1 MIKEETKTMVT
12 KMKTFT
18 ISKQTLSILKN
29 FSGLNSNILI
39 KPGNT
44 IKTITP
50 SKNGMA
56 EATVTED
63 FPVEFGIWDLQK
75 FLGVVS
81 LFSNPVFNF
90 GSKSVTISD
99 GVDSNIV
106 YYYSEPKLLTVP
118 TKNVNMPK
126 TTVKVALSEKIF
138 ADLQR
143 AASVMQ
149 LPDLSF
155 QNDSSKIY
163 AVICDIADP
172 TSNSYKTLIANDYD
186 GKEQFVLNFKI
197 DNLRMIPGSYTVRF
211 STNVVGEFT
220 NDTIPVKYWF
230 AMETNS
236 KFE

>member
-1 MIKEETKTMVT
+1 MIQQEIIMVT

-18 ISKQTLSILKN
+18 ISKQTLGILKN

-39 KPGNT
+39 KPGNV

-56 EATVTED
+56 EATVSED

-75 FLGVVS
+75 FLGVIS
-81 LFSNPVFNF
+81 LFNSPAFSF
-90 GSKSVTISD
+90 ASKSVTISD
-99 GVDSNIV
+99 GANSNIV

-118 TKNVNMPK
+118 SKNVNMPK
-126 TTVKVALSEKIF
+126 TTAKVTLTEKVF

-143 AASVMQ
+143 AAAVMQ
-149 LPDLSF
+149 LPDISF
-155 QNDSSKIY
+155 QNESQKIY
-163 AVICDIADP
+163 AVICDLADP
-172 TSNSYKTLIANDYD
+172 TSNSYKTLIAEDYE
-186 GKEQFVLNFKI
+186 GEEQMTLNFKI
-197 DNLRMIPGSYTVRF
+197 DNLRMLPGSYTVKF

-220 NDTIPVKYWF
+220 NDTVPVKYWF

-236 KFE
+236 RFE

>member
-1 MIKEETKTMVT
+1 MVT

-18 ISKQTLSILKN
+18 ISKQTLGILKN

-39 KPGNT
+39 KPGNV

-56 EATVTED
+56 EATVSED

-75 FLGVVS
+75 FLGVIS
-81 LFSNPVFNF
+81 LFNSPAFSF
-90 GSKSVTISD
+90 ASKSVTISD
-99 GVDSNIV
+99 GANSNIV

-126 TTVKVALSEKIF
+126 TTAKVTLTEKVF

-143 AASVMQ
+143 AAAVMQ
-149 LPDLSF
+149 LPDISF
-155 QNDSSKIY
+155 QNESQKIY
-163 AVICDIADP
+163 AVICDLADP
-172 TSNSYKTLIANDYD
+172 TSNSYKTLIAEDYE
-186 GKEQFVLNFKI
+186 GEEQMTLNFKI
-197 DNLRMIPGSYTVRF
+197 DNLRMLPGSYTVKF

-220 NDTIPVKYWF
+220 NDTVPVKYWF

-236 KFE
+236 RFE

>member
-1 MIKEETKTMVT
+1 
-12 KMKTFT
+12 MKTFT
-18 ISKQTLSILKN
+18 ISKQTLGILKN

-39 KPGNT
+39 KPGNV

-56 EATVTED
+56 EATVSED

-75 FLGVVS
+75 FLGVIS
-81 LFSNPVFNF
+81 LFNSPAFSF
-90 GSKSVTISD
+90 ASKSVTISD
-99 GVDSNIV
+99 GANSNIV

-126 TTVKVALSEKIF
+126 TTAKVTLTEKVF

-143 AASVMQ
+143 AAAVMQ
-149 LPDLSF
+149 LPDISF
-155 QNDSSKIY
+155 QNESQKIY
-163 AVICDIADP
+163 AVICDLADP
-172 TSNSYKTLIANDYD
+172 TSNSYKTLIAEDYE
-186 GKEQFVLNFKI
+186 GEEQMTLNFKI
-197 DNLRMIPGSYTVRF
+197 DNLRMLPGSYTVKF

-220 NDTIPVKYWF
+220 NDTVPVKYWF

-236 KFE
+236 RFE

>member
-1 MIKEETKTMVT
+1 MVT

-18 ISKQTLSILKN
+18 ISKQTLGILKN

-39 KPGNT
+39 KPGNV

-56 EATVTED
+56 EATVSED

-81 LFSNPVFNF
+81 LFNSPTFSF
-90 GSKSVTISD
+90 AAKSMTISD
-99 GVDSNIV
+99 GADSNII

-118 TKNVNMPK
+118 TKNVNMPR
-126 TTVKVALSEKIF
+126 TTAKVTLSERVF

-143 AASVMQ
+143 AAAVMQ
-149 LPDLSF
+149 LPDISF
-155 QNDSSKIY
+155 QNESHKIY
-163 AVICDIADP
+163 AVICDLADP
-172 TSNSYKTLIANDYD
+172 TSNSYKTLIAEDYD
-186 GKEQFVLNFKI
+186 GKEQMSLNFKI
-197 DNLRMIPGSYTVRF
+197 DNLRMLPGSYTVKF

-220 NDTIPVKYWF
+220 NDNVPVKYWF

-236 KFE
+236 RFE

>member
-1 MIKEETKTMVT
+1 MVT

-18 ISKQTLSILKN
+18 ISKQTLGILKN

-39 KPGNT
+39 KPGNV

-56 EATVTED
+56 EATVSED

-75 FLGVVS
+75 FLGVIS
-81 LFSNPVFNF
+81 LFNSPAFTF
-90 GSKSVTISD
+90 ASKSVTISD
-99 GVDSNIV
+99 GANSNIV

-126 TTVKVALSEKIF
+126 TTAKVTLTEKVF

-143 AASVMQ
+143 AAAVMQ
-149 LPDLSF
+149 LPDISF
-155 QNDSSKIY
+155 QNESQKIY
-163 AVICDIADP
+163 AVICDLADP
-172 TSNSYKTLIANDYD
+172 TSNSYKTLIAEDYE
-186 GKEQFVLNFKI
+186 GEEQMTLNFKI
-197 DNLRMIPGSYTVRF
+197 DNLRMLPGSYTVKF

-220 NDTIPVKYWF
+220 NDTVPVKYWF

-236 KFE
+236 RFE

>member
-1 MIKEETKTMVT
+1 MVT

-18 ISKQTLSILKN
+18 LSKQTLGILKN

-39 KPGNT
+39 KPGSV

-81 LFSNPVFNF
+81 LFNSPTFNF
-90 GSKSVTISD
+90 ASKSVTISD
-99 GVDSNIV
+99 GADSNIV

-126 TTVKVALSEKIF
+126 TTVKVSLTEKTF

-143 AASVMQ
+143 AAAVMQ
-149 LPDLSF
+149 LPDISF
-155 QNDSSKIY
+155 QNESQKIY
-163 AVICDIADP
+163 AVICDMADP
-172 TSNSYKTLIANDYD
+172 TSNSYKTLIAEDYS
-186 GKEQFVLNFKI
+186 GKEQMTLNFKI
-197 DNLRMIPGSYTVRF
+197 DNLRMLPGTYTVRF

>member
-1 MIKEETKTMVT
+1 MIQQEIIMVT

-18 ISKQTLSILKN
+18 ISKQTLGILKN

-39 KPGNT
+39 KPGNV

-56 EATVTED
+56 EATVSED

-75 FLGVVS
+75 FLGVIS
-81 LFSNPVFNF
+81 LFNSPAFSF
-90 GSKSVTISD
+90 ASKSVTISD
-99 GVDSNIV
+99 GANSNIV

-126 TTVKVALSEKIF
+126 TTAKVTLTEKVF

-143 AASVMQ
+143 AAAVMQ
-149 LPDLSF
+149 LPDISF
-155 QNDSSKIY
+155 QNESQKIY
-163 AVICDIADP
+163 AVICDLADP
-172 TSNSYKTLIANDYD
+172 TSNSYKTLIAEDYE
-186 GKEQFVLNFKI
+186 GEEQMTLNFKI
-197 DNLRMIPGSYTVRF
+197 DNLRMLPGSYTVKF

-220 NDTIPVKYWF
+220 NDTVPVKYWF

-236 KFE
+236 RFE